1 MKVGIITFH
10 NSDNYGAVLQT
21 MALQNTVRTFNHA
34 VEVIDY
40 RCAHKKRY
48 YRLLD
53 ISKDKS
59 IKGNIHALINYPYR
73 LMKYIKFED
82 FRKRYLNC
90 TSKVYRTPE
99 SLQHTN
105 NWDIVI
111 TGSDQV
117 WNYIN
122 TGFDQTYLL
131 DFVANDYQKIAYAA
145 SFGINRIELPYQE
158 TYHKLL
164 SQIKFLSVRES
175 SAQTMVADLIG
186 PAPKVVVDP
195 TMLLTADTWRTYIK
209 PAAQKEKYI
218 LLYTINNSKAINQLA
233 HELAS
238 LTGYKV
244 VKIATQILDYIGK
257 WASVLPSPLEFISLI
272 NDSEYVLTDS
282 FHGTI
287 LSINLNKNFYTYH
300 EAKKGANRRLTDLL
314 KDFNLENRIIYAKQ
328 HFPTLN
334 TIDYSTINPIIH
346 TRRTDSLNF
355 LETSLKDCINTIEK
369 ER

>member
-21 MALQNTVRTFNHA
+21 MALQNTVRNFNKS

-53 ISKDKS
+53 IGKHKNL
-59 IKGNIHALINYPYR
+59 KGNIYGIINYPYR
-73 LMKYIKFED
+73 LIKYIKFEG
-82 FRKRYLNC
+82 FRKRHLSC
-90 TSKVYRTPE
+90 TNKVYRTTE
-99 SLQHTN
+99 SLHHTHS
-105 NWDIVI
+105 WDIVI

-131 DFVANDYQKIAYAA
+131 DFVENDYQKIAYAA
-145 SFGINRIELPYQE
+145 SFGINHIELPYQE

-164 SQIKFLSVRES
+164 SHIKFLSVRES
-175 SAQTMVADLIG
+175 SAQTIVADLINRT
-186 PAPKVVVDP
+186 PKVVVDP

-209 PAAQKEKYI
+209 PSTKREKYI
-218 LLYTINNSKAINQLA
+218 LLYTINNSKAINRLA
-233 HELAS
+233 HEFAR

-244 VKIATQILDYIGK
+244 VKIATNILDYISTWK
-257 WASVLPSPLEFISLI
+257 IALPSPLEFISLI

-300 EAKKGANRRLTDLL
+300 EAEKGANRRLTDLL
-314 KDFNLENRIIYAKQ
+314 KSFDLQNRIIYSKQ
-328 HFPTLN
+328 HFPTLSEIDYN
-334 TIDYSTINPIIH
+334 TINSLIS
-346 TRRTDSLNF
+346 TRRADSLNF
-355 LETSLKDCINTIEK
+355 LETSLRDCIKTIEK